1 MNKQLIFREKIS
13 WNLNDFHQPS
23 NTPPTPPLYATN
35 KKWSLP
41 KWKEKVIDVF
51 VIFFTLNS
59 HLTPIW
65 TKTKQLNNL
74 CCIESQ

>member
-51 VIFFTLNS
+51 VIVFY
-59 HLTPIW
+59 
-65 TKTKQLNNL
+65 TKLPPDPNL
-74 CCIESQ
+74 DENKTIK